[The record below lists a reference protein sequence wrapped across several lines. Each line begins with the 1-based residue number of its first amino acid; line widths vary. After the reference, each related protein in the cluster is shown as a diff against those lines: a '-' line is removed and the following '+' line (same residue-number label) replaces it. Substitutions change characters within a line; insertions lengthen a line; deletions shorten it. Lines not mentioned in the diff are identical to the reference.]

1 LLKIAIIRNN
11 LSYQLVQKELQPF
24 KVFSLIDVK
33 KAFPGFDSKRLVEW
47 QEKGFI
53 KKLINKWYLFL
64 DVPLTEHLCFRISNC
79 LHHPSYISLESALAY
94 YQMIPEAAFSF
105 QAVSTRKTTTYN
117 TPAGTFNYR
126 TVKPQ
131 LYFGYTIHHTEGFPA
146 LIAEP
151 EKAILDFLYLNHRLQ
166 TPDDIYALRLNY
178 YTMQELINWEK
189 LLHYAKVFNS
199 ATLDKKV
206 KLLKKIV
213 SNAYPS

>member
-1 LLKIAIIRNN
+1 MLKIAIIRNN
-11 LSYQLVQKELQPF
+11 LSYQQVSKELYPF
-24 KVFSLIDVK
+24 KVFSLNDVK
-33 KAFPGFDSKRLVEW
+33 KAFPDFDSKRLVEW

-53 KKLINKWYLFL
+53 KKLINKWYLFAE
-64 DVPLTEHLCFRISNC
+64 VPLTEHLCFRISNC

-94 YQMIPEAAFSF
+94 YQMIPETAFSF

-126 TVKPQ
+126 TVKPP
-131 LYFGYTIHHTEGFPA
+131 LYFGYTIQHAQGLPA

-166 TPDDIYALRLNY
+166 TPDDIAALRLNY
-178 YTMQELINWEK
+178 ATMQELIHWEK
-189 LLHYAKVFNS
+189 LLHYAKVFGS
-199 ATLDKKV
+199 AALDKRI
-206 KLLKKIV
+206 KLLKKTL